1 MVMMQLKHLAA
12 IEETMKN
19 EGLGRIMTLNIQGI
33 AASSGI
39 AIAKAFRLEN
49 PEFNIE
55 KKSIT
60 NEAAEIARLK
70 LRLRKQKL
78 N

>member
-1 MVMMQLKHLAA
+1 
-12 IEETMKN
+12 
-19 EGLGRIMTLNIQGI
+19 MTLNIQGI
-33 AASSGI
+33 GASSGI

-60 NEAAEIARLK
+60 NEVAEIARLDAALEK
-70 LRLRKQKL
+70 AKL

>member
-1 MVMMQLKHLAA
+1 
-12 IEETMKN
+12 
-19 EGLGRIMTLNIQGI
+19 MTLNIHR
-33 AASSGI
+33 ASSGI

-60 NEAAEIARLK
+60 NEVAEIARLT
-70 LRLRKQKL
+70 RLRKQ

>member
-1 MVMMQLKHLAA
+1 
-12 IEETMKN
+12 
-19 EGLGRIMTLNIQGI
+19 MTLNIQGI

-60 NEAAEIARLK
+60 NEGRNCTLDARA
-70 LRLRKQKL
+70 
-78 N
+78 